1 MNRFRTCLG
10 IVFLLLATVTA
21 QAANRP
27 FPFHTA
33 YTAGV
38 ITPDHVSQVQM
49 DQAVRQHYAA
59 WKSNYLRNL
68 GGEFWVKY
76 DATNSTVSEA
86 HGYGMVLTSYMGDR
100 AIFDSML
107 RYFKTHPSK
116 LTPHLMAW
124 KQTLKNGKMAN
135 VEGGDSATDG
145 DLDVAYALLL
155 AHKQWGSAG
164 ATDYRAE
171 ALLVLH
177 AVLEGEFNSAT
188 TTLKVGDWAAG
199 ADANLTRPSDFMS
212 GHMLAFARADAANRE
227 TWLAIHTKIAAI
239 VNFQFAHGS
248 AKTGL
253 MPDFMVKQGADF
265 VPAIGT
271 VLEGKHDGDF
281 AYNACRTPWRLAM
294 SHIVEANTAMLAP
307 LRKQAAWI
315 RTITSSDPSRIK
327 AGYYVRNGVNGK
339 SYVNYSDL
347 PFTAPFAVVAMLG
360 GTKGQGWLNKLWD
373 SITGGDFGITTD
385 YYGDSLRMQV
395 LLTVSGNW
403 WRP

>member
-1 MNRFRTCLG
+1 MKCLRACLG
-10 IVFLLLATVTA
+10 LVFLLMAAVA
-21 QAANRP
+21 ANAANRP
-27 FPFHTA
+27 FPFHAA

-38 ITPDHVSQVQM
+38 IKPDHISQSQM
-49 DQAVRQHYAA
+49 DQTVRRHYAA
-59 WKSNYLRNL
+59 WKTRYLRNL
-68 GGEFWVKY
+68 GGEYWVKY
-76 DATNSTVSEA
+76 DGSNTTVSEA
-86 HGYGMVLTSYMGDR
+86 HGYGMVLTAYMGDR

-107 RYFKTHPSK
+107 RYFKAHPSR

-124 KQTLKNGKMAN
+124 KQTLKNGKM
-135 VEGGDSATDG
+135 VDIEGADSATDG

-155 AHKQWGSAG
+155 ADKQWGSTG
-164 ATDYRAE
+164 STDYNVE

-177 AVLEGEFNSAT
+177 GVLQGDFNGAT
-188 TTLKVGDWAAG
+188 ATLKLGDWATG

-212 GHMLAFARADAANRE
+212 GHMLAFARADAANE
-227 TWLAIHTKIAAI
+227 DTWLAIHAKIAAI

-253 MPDFMVKQGADF
+253 MPDFMEKQGADF
-265 VPAIGT
+265 VPAVGK
-271 VLEGKHDGDF
+271 VLETQHDGDYS
-281 AYNACRTPWRLAM
+281 YNACRTPWRLSI
-294 SHIVEANTAMLAP
+294 SHIVEGNPEMLAP

-315 RTITSSDPSRIK
+315 KTITSGDPSRIK

-360 GTKGQGWLNKLWD
+360 GSKGQGWLNSLWD
-373 SITGGDFGITTD
+373 SITGGDFGIATD
-385 YYGDSLRMQV
+385 YYGDSIRMQV

-403 WRP
+403 WSP